1 VRQALITG
9 AAGGIGQALCL
20 AFKRAGYR
28 VIATDLKQPAG
39 DYDHY
44 LSGDL
49 AALVREPLSRADY
62 LRELRE
68 AVGRGGLHALVNNAA
83 VQVVQ
88 PVEALRVDDWHLS
101 LDTNLVAPFLLIRE
115 LLPDLRKARGSV
127 VNIGSIHARLTKPGF
142 ACYATSKAALDG
154 LTRSLAVELGGQ
166 VRINAVNP
174 AATATPMLQ
183 AGFAGREQA
192 FAELGAM
199 HPVGRVA
206 EPAEVAR
213 SVVFLASD
221 DASFMNGATLD
232 VDGGIGARLH
242 DPE

>member
-20 AFKRAGYR
+20 AFRRAGYR
-28 VIATDLKQPAG
+28 VIASDLKQPAG
-39 DYDHY
+39 DYDAY

-49 AALVREPLSRADY
+49 ASLVREPRSRADF

-68 AVGRGGLHALVNNAA
+68 ELGGDGLHALVNNAA
-83 VQVVQ
+83 VQIVQ
-88 PVEALRVDDWHLS
+88 PAEALRVEDWHLS
-101 LDTNLVAPFLLIRE
+101 LDTNVVAPFLLIRE
-115 LLPDLRKARGSV
+115 LLPELRRARGSV
-127 VNIGSIHARLTKPGF
+127 VNISSVHARLTKPGF
-142 ACYATSKAALDG
+142 ACYATSKAALNG

-174 AATATPMLQ
+174 AATATPMLRE
-183 AGFAGREQA
+183 GFEGREQA
-192 FAELGAM
+192 FEELAGM

-213 SVVFLASD
+213 AALFLASD